1 SFLDAVIVVAED
13 RTAGPDQYLKLC
25 VEHQKDLHKF
35 LHALATNAPEIK
47 EAYLTWYKECMRV
60 YARPAGKYAPPAT
73 DTGLNEVDSAGTLT
87 PAISELV
94 KALPEPDRAVVLAE
108 VDEYVSWL
116 KTLASK
122 SSERTSQLLD
132 PSAPTKPNVGP
143 GVYLAIWEDMIAST
157 GVTPAEMEGS
167 VRYGTTDSVQ
177 NASRQDDG
185 EREEDAGPKLFVG
198 TGESGPKMEKTRLL
212 LRKPFEDL
220 LIELCMK

>member
-1 SFLDAVIVVAED
+1 
-13 RTAGPDQYLKLC
+13 
-25 VEHQKDLHKF
+25 
-35 LHALATNAPEIK
+35 
-47 EAYLTWYKECMRV
+47 MRV
-60 YARPAGKYAPPAT
+60 YARPTEKYAPPAT

-108 VDEYVSWL
+108 VDEYVLWL

-132 PSAPTKPNVGP
+132 PSSPTKPNVGP
-143 GVYLAIWEDMIAST
+143 GMYLAIWEDMIAST

-185 EREEDAGPKLFVG
+185 EREEEVGPKLFVG